1 MRQRS
6 AHRTGRRVTRLAVSA
21 VLAAGLGV
29 TLAACR
35 DLTSLEQETPSR
47 IGAGDLERP
56 ENATLLVRS
65 AIGDFECALANYV
78 VAGGLVGDELA
89 NANLTNRLWDYD
101 RRTILPT
108 NDVYSTNTCGGDPT
122 VYTVLSTARYDADNA
137 LRLLDGW
144 TDEQVPGRIG
154 LIATAAAY
162 AGYSLVLL
170 GEGMCS
176 ASIDLGPELTRPQ
189 ILAEAEARFTR
200 AIDAATAADDDQ
212 TLKLALL
219 GRARARLDLG
229 NTVGA
234 ATDATQIP
242 PGFVVNATYSNAK
255 PSRQNVVYNFLS
267 QLLAAT
273 VDAPFRDVTFE
284 GVPDPRVNVV
294 DDSTAGSDNVTP
306 IFLPA
311 KYSAFETPIPVGRWE
326 EAQLIL
332 AEADVAGNDVP
343 GAVGIINT
351 LHANAGIP
359 AYGGGTP
366 SEVLAQ
372 IIEERRREFFL
383 EGQRLGDIIRYG
395 LTLSPAPGTPFPV
408 GDAVSG
414 TYGTQVCFP
423 LPDAERLNNPNIPD

>member
-6 AHRTGRRVTRLAVSA
+6 AHRTGRRMTRFAVSA
-21 VLAAGLGV
+21 VLAAGLGA

-35 DLTSLEQETPSR
+35 DITSLEQETPSR
-47 IGAGDLERP
+47 IGAGDLDKP
-56 ENATLLVRS
+56 ENATLLVHS

-108 NDVYSTNTCGGDPT
+108 NGVYSTTRCGGDPT
-122 VYTVLSTARYDADNA
+122 VYTTLSTARYDADHV
-137 LRLLDGW
+137 LGLLDGW
-144 TDEQVPGRIG
+144 TDEQVEGRIG

-176 ASIDLGPELTRPQ
+176 AAVDVGPELTPPQ

-200 AIDAATAADDDQ
+200 AIDAAATASDTAI
-212 TLKLALL
+212 LNLAIL

-229 NTVGA
+229 KMAEAGA
-234 ATDATQIP
+234 DATRIP

-255 PSRQNVVYNFLS
+255 DSRQNVVYNFMY

-273 VDAPFRDVTFE
+273 VDTPFRDVKFG

-294 DDSTAGSDNVTP
+294 DAGTPGSDKVTP

-311 KYSAFETPIPVGRWE
+311 KYSAFETPIPVARWE

-332 AEADVAGNDVP
+332 AEADVAGNDVS
-343 GAVGIINT
+343 GAVDIINT

-359 AYGGGTP
+359 AYSGTTP

-372 IIEERRREFFL
+372 IVEERRRELFL

-395 LTLSPAPGTPFPV
+395 LALSPAAGTPFPA
-408 GDAVSG
+408 GGAFSG
-414 TYGTQVCFP
+414 VYGTQVCFP
-423 LPDAERLNNPNIPD
+423 LPAAERLNNPNIPD

>member
-6 AHRTGRRVTRLAVSA
+6 AHRTGRRVTRFAVSA
-21 VLAAGLGV
+21 VLAAGLGA

-35 DLTSLEQETPSR
+35 DITSLEQETPSR
-47 IGAGDLERP
+47 IGAGDLEKP
-56 ENATLLVRS
+56 ENATLLVKS

-108 NDVYSTNTCGGDPT
+108 NDIYSTARCGGDPT
-122 VYTVLSTARYDADNA
+122 VYTTLSTARYDADHV
-137 LRLLDGW
+137 LGLLDGW
-144 TDEQVPGRIG
+144 TDEQVEGRIG

-176 ASIDLGPELTRPQ
+176 AAIDVGPELTPAQ
-189 ILAEAEARFTR
+189 FLAEAEARFTR
-200 AIDAATAADDDQ
+200 AIDAAATAGDDQ
-212 TLKLALL
+212 IRHLAIL

-229 NTVGA
+229 KMAEAGA
-234 ATDATQIP
+234 DATQIP

-255 PSRQNVVYNFLS
+255 DSRQNVVYNFMY

-273 VDAPFRDVTFE
+273 VDTPFRDVTFG

-294 DDSTAGSDNVTP
+294 DDSTAGSDNVTR

-311 KYSAFETPIPVGRWE
+311 KYSAFETPIPVARWE

-332 AEADVAGNDVP
+332 AEADVAGNDVS

-372 IIEERRREFFL
+372 IVEERRREFFL

-395 LTLSPAPGTPFPV
+395 LALAPAAGTPFPV

-414 TYGTQVCFP
+414 VYGTQVCFP
-423 LPDAERLNNPNIPD
+423 LPAVERLNNPNIPD